1 MPAVRPLF
9 AASLVGK
16 KWAEPKKQKQE
27 ALFARGRGMSRVV
40 GGGQTT
46 IDRMS
51 V

>member
-1 MPAVRPLF
+1 MPAARLLL
-9 AASLVGK
+9 AASSARK
-16 KWAEPKKQKQE
+16 KWAEPKREQE
-27 ALFARGRGMSRVV
+27 ALFTRGRGMSRVG